1 MNGYPRFGWVDIIRF
16 QQHDKERAGY
26 GLEQIGMLYNVET
39 IADEEGAS
47 YERRKTAGNRT

>member
-1 MNGYPRFGWVDIIRF
+1 MKSERISPFWVGGYHPFSA
-16 QQHDKERAGY
+16 RAGY
-26 GLEQIGMLYNVET
+26 GLEQIVMLYSVET